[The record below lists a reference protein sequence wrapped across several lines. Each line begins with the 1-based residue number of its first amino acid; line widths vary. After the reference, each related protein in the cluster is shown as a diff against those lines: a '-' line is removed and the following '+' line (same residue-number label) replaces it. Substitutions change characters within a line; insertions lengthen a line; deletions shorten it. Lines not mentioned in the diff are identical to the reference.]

1 MSTTD
6 ELLRNAERYANELTG
21 GELPLPP
28 AQNGLAYV
36 RTAELREVG

>member
-6 ELLRNAERYANELTG
+6 ELLRNAERSANEFTR

-28 AQNGLAYV
+28 AQKGLAYV
-36 RTAELREVG
+36 PTAERREVG